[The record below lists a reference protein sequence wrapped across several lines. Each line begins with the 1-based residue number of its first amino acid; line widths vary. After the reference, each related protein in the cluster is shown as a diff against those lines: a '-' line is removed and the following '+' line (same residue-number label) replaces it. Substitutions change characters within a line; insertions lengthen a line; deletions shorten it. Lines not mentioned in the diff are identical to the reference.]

1 MAVSKVF
8 GWKKVGIPCLL
19 IFFFFWQGRP
29 LPFVKKTKSVKDPV
43 TKKYKEV
50 LEILIDETAVKKE
63 IEKRRRVRSR
73 APKSVEEMAAEAEK
87 MRVKRRIR
95 ENIRR
100 LNNDKDQ
107 LERVIEAIDDNDTE
121 RIFAEGKL
129 VCGACGMVT
138 KSVVLFWVVQMLVV
152 SARSHEDE
160 QALSGVSGE
169 EQREQGVQA
178 RAADGADGSSRAVSA
193 TRL

>member
-1 MAVSKVF
+1 M
-8 GWKKVGIPCLL
+8 
-19 IFFFFWQGRP
+19 
-29 LPFVKKTKSVKDPV
+29 KKTKTVKDPV
-43 TKKYKEV
+43 TKKFKEV
-50 LEILIDETAVKKE
+50 LEILIDETSVKKE

-107 LERVIEAIDDNDTE
+107 LERVIEAIDDNDTD

-129 VCGACGMVT
+129 VCGACGMVSIERREREMG
-138 KSVVLFWVVQMLVV
+138 KKREKFK
-152 SARSHEDE
+152 
-160 QALSGVSGE
+160 ALSF
-169 EQREQGVQA
+169 
-178 RAADGADGSSRAVSA
+178 
-193 TRL
+193 LYFFFFF

>member
-1 MAVSKVF
+1 M
-8 GWKKVGIPCLL
+8 
-19 IFFFFWQGRP
+19 
-29 LPFVKKTKSVKDPV
+29 KKTKSVKDPV

-107 LERVIEAIDDNDTE
+107 LERVIEAIDDNDSE

-129 VCGACGMVT
+129 VCGACGMV
-138 KSVVLFWVVQMLVV
+138 
-152 SARSHEDE
+152 R
-160 QALSGVSGE
+160 
-169 EQREQGVQA
+169 
-178 RAADGADGSSRAVSA
+178 
-193 TRL
+193 